1 MGVTPR
7 SRRTSSG
14 IPRSTGPS
22 RETSPNR
29 YSGGYGQRRIGTG
42 RSGITPDR
50 PPKRPQMTEKILK
63 QSLEAETA
71 IADALVRLRQYQNDN
86 LKMKISKNVYV
97 NSTLNTDISYRKVH
111 HERIQGRT
119 LMDCLMT
126 VTGQMKV
133 KHQVFALKDLIQILG
148 DDRVMA

>member
-1 MGVTPR
+1 MGMTPR

-29 YSGGYGQRRIGTG
+29 YSGGYGQRRIGGT

-50 PPKRPQMTEKILK
+50 PPKRPHITEKILK

-71 IADALVRLRQYQNDN
+71 LANALVSMR
-86 LKMKISKNVYV
+86 
-97 NSTLNTDISYRKVH
+97 
-111 HERIQGRT
+111 
-119 LMDCLMT
+119 
-126 VTGQMKV
+126 
-133 KHQVFALKDLIQILG
+133 
-148 DDRVMA
+148 

>member
-1 MGVTPR
+1 MSEEIYYLDCKNVHDLSTHYFTFAYQMGVTPR

-71 IADALVRLRQYQNDN
+71 IADALVRLWQYQNYYN
-86 LKMKISKNVYV
+86 N
-97 NSTLNTDISYRKVH
+97 
-111 HERIQGRT
+111 
-119 LMDCLMT
+119 
-126 VTGQMKV
+126 
-133 KHQVFALKDLIQILG
+133 
-148 DDRVMA
+148 

>member
-86 LKMKISKNVYV
+86 LKMK
-97 NSTLNTDISYRKVH
+97 TLYQK
-111 HERIQGRT
+111 
-119 LMDCLMT
+119 CLCELD
-126 VTGQMKV
+126 
-133 KHQVFALKDLIQILG
+133 LKYCYIL
-148 DDRVMA
+148 

>member
-71 IADALVRLRQYQNDN
+71 LAEALVRILHIKGSIIFGFLPPKESMYNIVVF
-86 LKMKISKNVYV
+86 LF
-97 NSTLNTDISYRKVH
+97 RKAPLEKTP
-111 HERIQGRT
+111 ERT
-119 LMDCLMT
+119 HMDCLMT
-126 VTGQMKV
+126 VIDQTKA
-133 KHQVFALKDLIQILG
+133 KHLVSVLKDHIQTSDEDL
-148 DDRVMA
+148 VME